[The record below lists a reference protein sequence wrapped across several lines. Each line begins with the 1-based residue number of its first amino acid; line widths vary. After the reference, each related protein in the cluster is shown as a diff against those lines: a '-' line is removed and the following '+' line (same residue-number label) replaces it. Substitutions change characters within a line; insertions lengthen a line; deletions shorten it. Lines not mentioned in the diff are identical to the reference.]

1 MVGLSIVL
9 ENQKHG
15 DDYDGNYFNKSPQVI
30 SKATMI
36 LNNHHQQRHHHK
48 PSSSPPSPPP
58 TKTFPVPMFLQQCFL
73 CKQTLLPGKDI
84 YMYKGDRGFCSVE
97 CRCRQIF
104 MDEEESLKK
113 DNCSFAAMKVKPTS
127 AASSSSS
134 SSSSTSASRHHHNH
148 HNHNNHRKGTRNG
161 AGGFVY

>member
-15 DDYDGNYFNKSPQVI
+15 GFNKKSPQVI
-30 SKATMI
+30 NKATMI
-36 LNNHHQQRHHHK
+36 INNK
-48 PSSSPPSPPP
+48 PSFSSASSSDAANSHS
-58 TKTFPVPMFLQQCFL
+58 TFPVPTFLQHCFL

-113 DNCSFAAMKVKPTS
+113 ENCSFAAMNPRSTSS
-127 AASSSSS
+127 AASASSS
-134 SSSSTSASRHHHNH
+134 R
-148 HNHNNHRKGTRNG
+148 HRKGTRNRS
-161 AGGFVY
+161 GGFVY

>member
-15 DDYDGNYFNKSPQVI
+15 GDYGGNYFNKSPQVI

-36 LNNHHQQRHHHK
+36 LNNNQQRRYHK
-48 PSSSPPSPPP
+48 PSFTPPSPPS
-58 TKTFPVPMFLQQCFL
+58 TTTFPVPIFLQQCFL

-113 DNCSFAAMKVKPTS
+113 DNCSFAAMKAKPTS
-127 AASSSSS
+127 ASSSS
-134 SSSSTSASRHHHNH
+134 SSSSTSASRHH

>member
-9 ENQKHG
+9 ESQKHG
-15 DDYDGNYFNKSPQVI
+15 GGCGVNFKSPQVI

-36 LNNHHQQRHHHK
+36 LNNHHHK
-48 PSSSPPSPPP
+48 HSSSSPSPPS
-58 TKTFPVPMFLQQCFL
+58 TTTFPVPIFLQQCFL

-113 DNCSFAAMKVKPTS
+113 DNCSVAAMKVKPTS
-127 AASSSSS
+127 ASSASSSS

-148 HNHNNHRKGTRNG
+148 RKGTRNG

>member
-9 ENQKHG
+9 ESQKHG
-15 DDYDGNYFNKSPQVI
+15 GGFNKKSPQVI

-36 LNNHHQQRHHHK
+36 NNNHHHHYQ
-48 PSSSPPSPPP
+48 PSYPPP
-58 TKTFPVPMFLQQCFL
+58 LPPYSSATFPVPIFLQQCFL

-113 DNCSFAAMKVKPTS
+113 ENCSFAAMKGKPTS
-127 AASSSSS
+127 ASSSP
-134 SSSSTSASRHHHNH
+134 SSSTSASRHHHH
-148 HNHNNHRKGTRNG
+148 NHRKGTRNR